1 MALTDK
7 EVQHI
12 ATLARIR
19 LNEEE
24 LPHYAKEINGI
35 LKWIE
40 QLGEVNTDGVTALS
54 SVSEQLLPWRA
65 DVVNDG
71 NQQEAVRA
79 RPAQRIRV
87 AAVEHQF
94 VRLVQEHELTGFEF
108 TEVWCSEMGSTLLH
122 GELEASESQ
131 EGSYRDDGIDWAAVR
146 RREFRDQLAQSRA
159 SKKT

>member
-19 LNEEE
+19 LTGEE

-40 QLGEVNTDGVTALS
+40 QLSEVNTDGVTALS
-54 SVSEQLLPWRA
+54 SVSEQVLPWRA

-71 NQQEAVRA
+71 GIQEQILRNAPNAQYGCFAV
-79 RPAQRIRV
+79 PKVI
-87 AAVEHQF
+87 E
-94 VRLVQEHELTGFEF
+94 
-108 TEVWCSEMGSTLLH
+108 
-122 GELEASESQ
+122 
-131 EGSYRDDGIDWAAVR
+131 
-146 RREFRDQLAQSRA
+146 
-159 SKKT
+159 

>member
-19 LNEEE
+19 LGADE
-24 LPHYAKEINGI
+24 LPHYAREINGI

-71 NQQEAVRA
+71 GYQQAVLKNA
-79 RPAQRIRV
+79 PSAQYGCFSVPKVI
-87 AAVEHQF
+87 E
-94 VRLVQEHELTGFEF
+94 
-108 TEVWCSEMGSTLLH
+108 
-122 GELEASESQ
+122 
-131 EGSYRDDGIDWAAVR
+131 
-146 RREFRDQLAQSRA
+146 
-159 SKKT
+159 